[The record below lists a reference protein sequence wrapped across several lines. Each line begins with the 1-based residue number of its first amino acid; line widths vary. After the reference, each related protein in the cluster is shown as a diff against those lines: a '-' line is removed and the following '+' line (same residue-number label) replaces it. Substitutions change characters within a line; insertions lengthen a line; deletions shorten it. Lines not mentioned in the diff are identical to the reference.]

1 MSAFENPR
9 KWRYTW
15 ETLAH
20 IPTLRLYLFNPD
32 IKPSN
37 QCNNLDASL
46 NSDRS
51 LLLISWIEEHGD
63 RIDGSAD
70 RLLQIPVPRVLIDL
84 GSPLDFRAAVDH
96 IEVKLLLVLPVDH
109 PLSACFYSV
118 LDLSDESCDGENA
131 VSDRSRWFSADSD
144 LKRLS
149 SGGGVHFHCKNC
161 SVKLTKSPLRSFVQ
175 MPSAD
180 WREVA
185 DNWFGTCCCSF
196 GGISEKLVT
205 KYASCY
211 FCEEGT
217 CLLDAASVIVST
229 VDLAEDVFP
238 DCLDSYE
245 RCGSGYYQC
254 VKDDRIIEVGKD
266 SESNCRDGLYNGNG
280 IDEISDVF
288 QTIKIRSKDDCA
300 LDLKSAARNAK
311 SEGDTSFC
319 TTAMPNFSGSQVYI
333 DGDLDEDG
341 GLKGD
346 SPQHAYEC
354 CSHHISTASKNHDST
369 LSIKLESQKSFLNGF
384 LGNGFMIRTSNFSK
398 EVNWINYRC
407 THCSAFL
414 GAYPSDINKNA
425 PLDGGVRF
433 FKCNISTSLPVG
445 ASDDI
450 FKKYTLDGMFVDQL
464 METAKDELSFRTL
477 VRDLETRSP
486 MLKVVLLN
494 SKVCSSSGICKE
506 SDSTKE
512 ALCRIDLQ
520 PVAKVLFADC
530 RGSSEDQLRSL
541 EEWVT
546 KNEAD
551 EVYMLSCQAEELI
564 ESLKSSH
571 NKYPLSFSFM
581 QGLWLSSMAR

>member
-1 MSAFENPR
+1 MCAFENPR
-9 KWRYTW
+9 KWLYTW
-15 ETLAH
+15 EALAH

-37 QCNNLDASL
+37 QCTNLNASL

-51 LLLISWIEEHGD
+51 LLLVSWIEEHER

-70 RLLQIPVPRVLIDL
+70 RSLRIPVPRVLIDL
-84 GSPLDFRAAVDH
+84 GTPLDFRAAVDH

-109 PLSACFYSV
+109 PLS
-118 LDLSDESCDGENA
+118 LDLSDESCDREDA

-144 LKRLS
+144 MKCLS
-149 SGGGVHFHCKNC
+149 SSSGVYFYCKNC
-161 SVKLTKSPLRSFVQ
+161 SIKLTKSPLRSFVQ

-217 CLLDAASVIVST
+217 CLLDAASVIVSK

-245 RCGSGYYQC
+245 RHGNGYYQC
-254 VKDDRIIEVGKD
+254 TEDNRIVEVEKD
-266 SESNCRDGLYNGNG
+266 SEGDCSDGLYNGNG

-288 QTIKIRSKDDCA
+288 QTIKIKSMVNCA
-300 LDLKSAARNAK
+300 LNLESAARNVQ
-311 SEGDTSFC
+311 SEGATLFC

-333 DGDLDEDG
+333 DGDLG
-341 GLKGD
+341 QNCGLKRN
-346 SPQHAYEC
+346 SPEHAYEC

-398 EVNWINYRC
+398 EVNWIDFRC
-407 THCSAFL
+407 TNCSAFL
-414 GAYPSDINKNA
+414 GAYPCDSNKNA
-425 PLDGGVRF
+425 PLDGGIRF
-433 FKCNISTSLPVG
+433 YKCNISTSLPVG
-445 ASDDI
+445 ESDDI
-450 FKKYTLDGMFVDQL
+450 FKKHTLEGMFVNQL

-477 VRDLETRSP
+477 VRDLKTRSP

-494 SKVCSSSGICKE
+494 SKAWCSSGICKE
-506 SDSTKE
+506 SDRTME
-512 ALCRIDLQ
+512 ALYRIDLQ

-541 EEWVT
+541 EEWAT

-551 EVYMLSCQAEELI
+551 EVYMLSCQAEDVI
-564 ESLKSSH
+564 ESLKSSQ